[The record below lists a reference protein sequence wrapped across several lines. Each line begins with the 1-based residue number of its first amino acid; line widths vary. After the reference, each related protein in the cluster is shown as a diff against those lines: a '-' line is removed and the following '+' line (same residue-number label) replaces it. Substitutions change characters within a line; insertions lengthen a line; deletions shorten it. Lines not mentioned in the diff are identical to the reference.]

1 MPFQLTKSVLRIM
14 KMAEDATGK
23 KIETAEISNLPVS
36 ARIEPARP
44 DMPVHR
50 LLISPEA
57 DEQIN
62 YIIANQCG
70 HILRLYAAPPERRF
84 MPIANRR
91 TMMSFILE
99 TENDINRISEY
110 AGKEKIK
117 RLVRLWYEGAVY
129 QLTKMPPDI
138 MIDKWIYDEFPELR
152 PIQLASIRNQRKTA
166 VLSLSEDLKKITP
179 AKVYNASNIMNYA
192 FFKSLEDYFH
202 LDFVAPYHNTVFIY
216 EGSAL
221 ARLTENE
228 YINSHEGDREMIDKW
243 AQRLDLTKWFEW
255 KHFNNEGEAVSN

>member
-1 MPFQLTKSVLRIM
+1 MPFQLTESALRIM

-23 KIETAEISNLPVS
+23 KIATAEISNLPVS
-36 ARIEPARP
+36 ARIEPASP
-44 DMPVHR
+44 DTPVHR
-50 LLISPEA
+50 LLIRPGS

-70 HILRLYAAPPERRF
+70 HILRLYSAHPDRRF
-84 MPIANRR
+84 MPVANRR

-99 TENDINRISEY
+99 TESDINRISEF

-117 RLVRLWYEGAVY
+117 GLVRLWYEGVVY

-152 PIQLASIRNQRKTA
+152 PIQLASIRNQRNTA
-166 VLSLSEDLKKITP
+166 VLSLSEDLKRITP
-179 AKVYNASNIMNYA
+179 TKVYNVSNIMNYV

-216 EGSAL
+216 EGGAI

-228 YINSHEGDREMIDKW
+228 YANSHEGDREMIDKW
-243 AQRLDLTKWFEW
+243 AQRLGLTKWFEW
-255 KHFNNEGEAVSN
+255 KHFNNVGQVVPN